1 MSTFWWLLEVVAI
14 IKTSRWI
21 WQNKDCALLG
31 KLFFSQKEYQNR
43 RTIIRIFHCTIKII
57 FHHISEFAML
67 HIVILSFGSYL
78 PINFTRASR
87 SNETSFSQT
96 TNFYCT
102 RPILLLV
109 LSIFRDRLR
118 QMIEK
123 LYFMASLTI
132 SSMED
137 RTSRRSYSGVLCQV
151 FDLKNLND
159 SYLI

>member
-1 MSTFWWLLEVVAI
+1 MT
-14 IKTSRWI
+14 
-21 WQNKDCALLG
+21 
-31 KLFFSQKEYQNR
+31 
-43 RTIIRIFHCTIKII
+43 IRIRKISDTIKII

-67 HIVILSFGSYL
+67 HIVILSFGSL
-78 PINFTRASR
+78 PIRFTRSSR
-87 SNETSFSQT
+87 STETNFSQT

-109 LSIFRDRLR
+109 LSIFRDRVR

-151 FDLKNLND
+151 VDPENSNDLYRTFICY
-159 SYLI
+159 YLDQ

>member
-1 MSTFWWLLEVVAI
+1 MIT
-14 IKTSRWI
+14 
-21 WQNKDCALLG
+21 
-31 KLFFSQKEYQNR
+31 
-43 RTIIRIFHCTIKII
+43 RIFYYIL
-57 FHHISEFAML
+57 EFAML
-67 HIVILSFGSYL
+67 HIVISSFGSYL
-78 PINFTRASR
+78 PYTFTRSSR
-87 SNETSFSQT
+87 SIETNFSQT

-109 LSIFRDRLR
+109 LSIFRDRVR

-151 FDLKNLND
+151 VDSENSNELYTTLN
-159 SYLI
+159 YLSRKRKI